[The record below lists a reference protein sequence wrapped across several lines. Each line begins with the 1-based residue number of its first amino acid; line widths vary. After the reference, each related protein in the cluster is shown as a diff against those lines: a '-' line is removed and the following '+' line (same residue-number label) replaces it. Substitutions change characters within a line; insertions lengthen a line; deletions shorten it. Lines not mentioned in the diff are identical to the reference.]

1 VLQCC
6 AINQTPDR
14 WYWRIF
20 RVAATLT
27 LLPLCAFAENSG
39 GHFADEDELLTMLL
53 PERLALPIGDE
64 AQRLE
69 VSVYKPHNYDP
80 TESYPLLVVLD
91 ADPLL
96 GLLKTLNFLWAE
108 EGKAVPVILV
118 GLPFGA
124 SAETIW
130 VNRSHYLLPNPVGV
144 IDYYGN
150 AVPLNSG
157 GGASDLAKFIQDEV
171 LPKVLERYSVDAK
184 RVGLAGFSMGGL
196 FASWH
201 LVTYPDV
208 FNDYLIIA
216 PPLAPP
222 FVDSAFGRETK
233 VLQRRGFKRQTRLYV
248 AHAENDLG
256 YVLTGASSWA
266 AGWQEVD
273 DANLTFHSEVI
284 KDQRHDAGAIPAL
297 INGYELLYGR

>member
-1 VLQCC
+1 MQCF
-6 AINQTPDR
+6 AIKLTPNR
-14 WYWRIF
+14 RCQRKFW
-20 RVAATLT
+20 VAATLT
-27 LLPLCAFAENSG
+27 LLTFCAFAQSSG
-39 GHFADEDELLTMLL
+39 GHFADEGELLTMLV
-53 PERLALPIGDE
+53 PERIALPIGDE

-108 EGKAVPVILV
+108 DGKAVPVILV

-157 GGASDLAKFIQDEV
+157 GGAPDLAKFIQDEV
-171 LPKVLERYSVDAK
+171 LPKVLASYSVDSN

-196 FASWH
+196 FAAWH

-222 FVDSAFGRETK
+222 FVDSAFGRETM
-233 VLQRRGFKRQTRLYV
+233 VLRRRGFKRPTRLYV
-248 AHAENDLG
+248 AHAENDLE

-266 AGWQEVD
+266 AGWQETD
-273 DANLTFHSEVI
+273 DANLSFHSEVI
-284 KDQRHDAGAIPAL
+284 RDQRHDAGAIPAL
-297 INGYELLYGR
+297 INGYESLYGR